1 MAASRVLLALLFISV
16 AVLSIS
22 CSDHGTCPPPVD
34 HRAYSSRVIRDYQFL
49 DMTYFDL
56 VAHDTSIAVS
66 PLDLQPGDSITNL
79 ELYYSVNTS
88 SNIPGIVDARR
99 CSLYVD
105 PFDKARFPNET
116 FAASVLPYMHD
127 PVYPGG
133 GAFSYDPTS
142 HYITMDRPVAATWLG
157 AHIQFQR
164 RNQDG
169 SILFGEIGS
178 IKDSVYTL
186 KLIACANPQ
195 PMYVTWNYAW
205 RNVYSLGCIIDDP
218 DNLQVRIYKG
228 DATSTTDRDASDPD
242 NQNGTSYIKLL
253 GLDDDNNG
261 QIDSRNAQIVDLTR
275 GHLRFPRS
283 REPFADSILAVRVDT
298 LYHTN
303 STQVRADA
311 SKYYL
316 FVRMPAE

>member
-1 MAASRVLLALLFISV
+1 MVTSRVLLALLFVS
-16 AVLSIS
+16 AVVLVIS
-22 CSDHGTCPPPVD
+22 CSDHGTCPPPTD
-34 HRAYSSRVIRDYQFL
+34 HRRYASRVMRDYQYL

-133 GAFSYDPTS
+133 GTFSYNPTS
-142 HYITMDRPVAATWLG
+142 HYITMDRPVPVTWLG

-169 SILFGEIGS
+169 SILSGEIGS

-195 PMYVTWNYAW
+195 PMYVTWNYVW
-205 RNVYSLGCIIDDP
+205 RNVYSLGCRIDDP
-218 DNLQVRIYKG
+218 DNLQVTIYIG
-228 DATSTTDRDASDPD
+228 DAINTTERNPLDSD
-242 NQNGTSYIKLL
+242 NQQGKTFINLL
-253 GLDDDNNG
+253 GLDNDNNG
-261 QIDSRNAQIVDLTR
+261 QIDSRNEQIVDRAR
-275 GHLRFPRS
+275 GHIRFPS
-283 REPFADSILAVRVDT
+283 REPFADPELDVRVDT

-303 STQVRADA
+303 SPQVRANA
-311 SKYYL
+311 TKYYL
-316 FVRMPAE
+316 LVRMPAE